1 MVEAGHTMSIKQEV
15 STIRSSLNYGWR
27 PDPRERRASLRAGS
41 KRKVARLVLWVSK
54 ATTRLRLC
62 HGRGELLLGSRRWWL
77 QWLTGAENLQEGPRP
92 SLSSCLSVFLP
103 HLLLA
108 ESDGAS
114 GKVEKRFVQSQPQN
128 HTAECRRATFKL
140 RDHYRIIKLSVS
152 SHMMIQLSLVLSSCL
167 TAAAVPPGRHNTMLS
182 KQVLNFGDV
191 FPSFPV

>member
-1 MVEAGHTMSIKQEV
+1 MLAPSG
-15 STIRSSLNYGWR
+15 RWRGWFCEYR
-27 PDPRERRASLRAGS
+27 KPPPGFAS
-41 KRKVARLVLWVSK
+41 
-54 ATTRLRLC
+54 AT
-62 HGRGELLLGSRRWWL
+62 GGENFCWG
-77 QWLTGAENLQEGPRP
+77 QEGGGCNDLREQKTYRKDPGP

-167 TAAAVPPGRHNTMLS
+167 TAAAVPPRRHNTMLS
-182 KQVLNFGDV
+182 KQVLNFGDF
-191 FPSFPV
+191 FPPFPV